1 MTSSQTGH
9 HVHSS
14 SNNRASL
21 SRHFC
26 LFACFLC
33 GLASTANLLSVSKL
47 RLTTVV
53 RDEPQ
58 HPANTTRLGN
68 NQLGS
73 NQLESRSSN
82 PLIESVSDST
92 TSPTRVSPNENHELE
107 DTNDLE
113 KMVES
118 RRHQRLPSLKQGG
131 IVLFFHVPKTAGS
144 SIRNQ
149 AKNLFEFT
157 STQGGKNE
165 QLFDVVEQQIL
176 NWTSVSYYQEH
187 SRSIVKFVEF
197 HGRHPTF
204 VQLRDKLALW
214 RQRAEAIHM
223 PFFVFATLRDPV
235 NTQIS
240 IFNFF
245 CIKLQYHVRCKVP
258 LNEKGLM
265 LKSVSDPQSRWLC
278 HTSITLQDGNF
289 SSSTMH
295 HDVLQHM
302 DWVGT
307 TEKLNETIHVLN
319 NVLPT
324 KFKLDRVNKNTMKK
338 RGVVRSELS
347 PDKLRGLESNLTMDN
362 ALYDMVKS
370 AYSIN
375 ILDSAY

>member
-1 MTSSQTGH
+1 MTSWKTAPL
-9 HVHSS
+9 VHSS
-14 SNNRASL
+14 SNRGSL
-21 SRHFC
+21 SRHSC
-26 LFACFLC
+26 LFVCFLC
-33 GLASTANLLSVSKL
+33 GLASTENLLSVSKL
-47 RLTTVV
+47 RLPTVV

-58 HPANTTRLGN
+58 QQPANTTKLE
-68 NQLGS
+68 S
-73 NQLESRSSN
+73 NQLESRSLN
-82 PLIESVSDST
+82 PLIESMSTST
-92 TSPTRVSPNENHELE
+92 TTPARELPSENHE
-107 DTNDLE
+107 DTDDLE
-113 KMVES
+113 KMVEF

-149 AKNLFEFT
+149 AKERFEFS

-165 QLFDVVEQQIL
+165 PLFDVVEQQIL
-176 NWTSVSYYQEH
+176 NWTSASYYLEH
-187 SRSIVKFVEF
+187 KRNIVKFVEF

-214 RQRAEAIHM
+214 RQRAKAIHV

-235 NTQIS
+235 NTQVS

-245 CIKLQYHVRCKVP
+245 CIKLQFHVRCKVP
-258 LNEKGLM
+258 LNEKGLL

-295 HDVLQHM
+295 HDVLQQM

-324 KFKLDRVNKNTMKK
+324 KFVLDRANTNTMKK
-338 RGVVRSELS
+338 KGVVRNELS
-347 PDKLRGLESNLTMDN
+347 PDELRRLESNLTTDK

-370 AYSIN
+370 TYSLN
-375 ILDSAY
+375 MLDSTY